1 VLNVKLPLAL
11 TDRLLP
17 PLSCKTS
24 PVPVSPETVPPMVY
38 VVGGGGVVPP
48 PVLLPPQPTTMDN
61 GMANITKTHNLP
73 QILIFQ
79 VLLSK

>member
-1 VLNVKLPLAL
+1 
-11 TDRLLP
+11 
-17 PLSCKTS
+17 
-24 PVPVSPETVPPMVY
+24 MVY